1 MEFKNELMNI
11 MYGFFHLLVAFTAIV
26 VVSTLMGFNLPSAFF
41 FAGIS
46 TIIFHIFT
54 GNRLP
59 SFLGVSGLYIGSIMA
74 VNSTYGPEYVG
85 YGVVAAGILYVIMAC
100 IVYKY
105 PNFIGKYLPEWLM
118 ATAVILIG
126 LSLISIGASI
136 SNGNILLAGITFASL
151 ASFDLINNKFLNY
164 IKFPLAIGIGILTA
178 VLLGIQIV
186 PQTVALELVRQNK
199 FNLGAIITIMLFAIP
214 TIMEMLGD
222 TKNITSIAKVNIYDI
237 GWHRVFLGNGLA
249 VIVSGLFGSAP
260 YTTYSENASFLIT
273 SDKKNPNIQL
283 YAALF
288 AICLAFITPLFG
300 WIAAIPAPIFGGII
314 VYLFAL
320 TIVNGIKI
328 LHGIH
333 VDYEIVG
340 IMIAAS
346 FLSFSISGI
355 AISSTA
361 VGIVVGI
368 IANFVKNRNN

>member
-1 MEFKNELMNI
+1 M
-11 MYGFFHLLVAFTAIV
+11 
-26 VVSTLMGFNLPSAFF
+26 
-41 FAGIS
+41 
-46 TIIFHIFT
+46 
-54 GNRLP
+54 
-59 SFLGVSGLYIGSIMA
+59 YIGSIMA

-249 VIVSGLFGSAP
+249 VIISGLFGSAP

-300 WIAAIPAPIFGGII
+300 WIAAIPAPIFGSQNCHFIQ
-314 VYLFAL
+314 
-320 TIVNGIKI
+320 
-328 LHGIH
+328 
-333 VDYEIVG
+333 
-340 IMIAAS
+340 
-346 FLSFSISGI
+346 
-355 AISSTA
+355 
-361 VGIVVGI
+361 
-368 IANFVKNRNN
+368 

>member
-26 VVSTLMGFNLPSAFF
+26 VVSTLMEFNLPSAFF

-46 TIIFHIFT
+46 TIIFHT
-54 GNRLP
+54 WTKNKLP

-249 VIVSGLFGSAP
+249 VIISGLFGSAP

-300 WIAAIPAPIFGGII
+300 WIAAIPAPIFGGTI

-368 IANFVKNRNN
+368 IASSIKNRSN